1 MAEPNPLPEMI
12 LRPVGMV
19 ENSLALKP
27 RSSGTPS
34 PDTQSPDTR
43 GLSLAEKRRRT
54 FEHQQRVR
62 GEISRLIL
70 YPEFEELLE
79 GIEDFSHLLVLFWPH
94 QMPEGSRELKK
105 VHPMGIAEN
114 PPTGI
119 FATRSPARP
128 NPVLMT
134 ETELLEREGRILRV
148 RGLDAL
154 NQSPIIDIKP
164 IVGGGVD
171 KENLRFP
178 QWLKQARYPEE

>member
-19 ENSLALKP
+19 ENSLT
-27 RSSGTPS
+27 RETQS
-34 PDTQSPDTR
+34 PGTQSPDPQSPETQ

-70 YPEFEELLE
+70 YPEFEPLLE
-79 GIEDFSHLLVLFWPH
+79 GIEAFSHLLVLFWPH

-114 PPTGI
+114 PLTGI

-148 RGLDAL
+148 RGLDAV

-164 IVGGGVD
+164 IMGGGYSKAD
-171 KENLRFP
+171 LRLP
-178 QWLKQARYPEE
+178 QWLRQARYPEG